1 MNIGAVSM
9 QSSIANTIT
18 INSSGMSA
26 DMMDDDSDLSSPDST
41 FDASE
46 LMDQGISHDDITS
59 QLAAAGPVGMAAAAA
74 ITSGRRRKRP
84 HLFETNPAVRKRQQ
98 TRLLRKLKSCIE
110 EYTTRIGQQAVIL
123 CCTPSKVSNANSY
136 KVFGSQPLESVIKNS
151 KNMILQDLDTALAEH
166 TPEHNLDPG
175 VFELPALALDG
186 IPTPIDKMTQAQ
198 LRNFIPEMLKYSTL
212 RSKPGWGKME
222 CRPPWWPNEVPW
234 ANVRSDVRTDEQK
247 RNVSWTD
254 ALRAIVKNCYKHH
267 GREDLLNIFGEAAFP
282 QSGLM
287 NTMIQ
292 TITNPDGSVSIIHID
307 ATPNS
312 VVTLPDGSQA
322 TVVQAVNTMPSD
334 SLNSEIVEA
343 SQLQESGIQGV
354 AIQPTTIELPPGV
367 TAGRILMPNGDFIQI
382 STDPATGLMTIPAS
396 VYEQLVHTPQ
406 SVQHGQTQPTLV
418 PMQQQQHNFQQQQ
431 QQQQVEGAKEVEE
444 HLQQLHQQQQQMM
457 EVVHLSQSAGPSL
470 QET

>member
-136 KVFGSQPLESVIKNS
+136 KVFGSQPLESV
-151 KNMILQDLDTALAEH
+151 DLDTALAEH

-247 RNVSWTD
+247 RN
-254 ALRAIVKNCYKHH
+254 
-267 GREDLLNIFGEAAFP
+267 AAFP